1 MKAIIL
7 TEPGSVENLQ
17 LRDISKPSIQDG
29 EVLIAVKAVSINP
42 VDIKSR
48 KGKGVYGR
56 IREESPLILG
66 WDISGVITE
75 SKATGFN
82 PGDEV
87 FGMINFPGHGKAYA
101 EYVAAPASQLAHKP
115 ASISHAEAAAASLA
129 ALTAYQGLVYKAKLQ
144 PGQQV
149 LIHAAAG
156 GVGHYA
162 VQIAKHLGANV
173 TGTSSARNKDLV
185 WSLGADAH
193 IDYTTFNWEGTTP
206 VFDFV
211 LDTIGGSNIDNSLY
225 VTKAGGTLISIPT
238 GLNETVAE
246 KAKARNV
253 DGYFFL
259 VSSNGEDM
267 QVIADWL
274 SKGILKSH
282 VSAMYPFEELP
293 KAHEQVETGRT
304 IGKVVVTL

>member
-7 TEPGSVENLQ
+7 TEPGGIENLQ
-17 LRDISKPSIQDG
+17 LRDVSKPTPRDG
-29 EVLIAVKAVSINP
+29 EVLIAVKAISINP

-48 KGKGVYGR
+48 TGKGVYGR
-56 IREESPLILG
+56 IKDESPLILG

-75 SKATGFN
+75 SKASGFN
-82 PGDEV
+82 SGDEV
-87 FGMINFPGHGKAYA
+87 FGMVNFPGHGRGYA

-129 ALTAYQGLVYKAKLQ
+129 ALTAYQGLVHKAKLQ
-144 PGQQV
+144 TGMQA

-162 VQIAKHLGANV
+162 VQIAKHLGAIV
-173 TGTSSARNKDLV
+173 TGTSSARNRDFV

-193 IDYTTFNWEGTTP
+193 IDYTTFNWSGATP

-225 VTKAGGTLISIPT
+225 VTRAGGTLISIPS
-238 GLNETVAE
+238 GLSEAVAE

-253 DGYFFL
+253 EGYFFL
-259 VSSNGEDM
+259 VSSNGENM
-267 QVIADWL
+267 RVIADWL
-274 SKGILKSH
+274 GKGILKSH
-282 VSAMYPFEELP
+282 VSAIYPFDALS
-293 KAHEQVETGRT
+293 KAHEQVESGRT
-304 IGKVVVTL
+304 VGKVVVAL

>member
-7 TEPGSVENLQ
+7 TEPGGVENLQ
-17 LRDISKPSIQDG
+17 LGNISNPSIQDG
-29 EVLIAVKAVSINP
+29 EVLIAVRAISINP
-42 VDIKSR
+42 VDVKTR

-56 IREESPLILG
+56 IREENPIIPG

-75 SKATGFN
+75 SKATGYN

-87 FGMINFPGHGKAYA
+87 FGMINFPGHGRAYA
-101 EYVAAPASQLAHKP
+101 EYVAAPAAQLAHKP
-115 ASISHAEAAAASLA
+115 ASISHPEAAAASLA
-129 ALTAYQGLVYKAKLQ
+129 ALTAYQALVHKAKLKA
-144 PGQQV
+144 GQQV

-162 VQIAKHLGANV
+162 VQIAKHLGAIV
-173 TGTSSARNKDLV
+173 TGTSSARNKDFV

-193 IDYTTFNWEGTTP
+193 IDYTTFNWDTTTP

-211 LDTIGGSNIDNSLY
+211 LDTIGGNNIDNSLY

-238 GLNETVAE
+238 GLSEAVAE

-253 DGYFFL
+253 AGYFFM

-274 SKGILKSH
+274 GKGILRSH
-282 VSAMYPFEELP
+282 ISAVYPFDELT
-293 KAHEQVETGRT
+293 KAHEQVESGRT
-304 IGKVVVTL
+304 VGKVVVTV